1 MAVIALTIF
10 GAVEAVGSA
19 PGGHMRVVESSRQAS
34 SYQPPPETL
43 PAPLAYLPF

>member
-1 MAVIALTIF
+1 MAVTALTIF

-19 PGGHMRVVESSRQAS
+19 PGGHRRVVESSGQAS